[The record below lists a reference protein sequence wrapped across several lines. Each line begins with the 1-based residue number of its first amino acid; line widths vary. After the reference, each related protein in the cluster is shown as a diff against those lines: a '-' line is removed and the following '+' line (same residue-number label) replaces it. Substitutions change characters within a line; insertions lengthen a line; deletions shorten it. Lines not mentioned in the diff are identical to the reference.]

1 MENEKVMTPAQEE
14 AINKAYDK
22 LLDTATVKANEDG
35 KLTDQQLD
43 ELAEKL
49 DKVAEADPVLKSL
62 KDSPSARG
70 EQAFAVENHTEDMQ
84 QKEVTVSID
93 PETGA
98 SKVLDDAEE
107 PEIPDIDLS
116 EYLDMKSYEADYIDL
131 DSVKLSDSI
140 IKEYELSDE
149 DCKNLITL
157 LKRVQAK
164 EDGIAYYNE
173 LPAGVKKFVDAM
185 ALAEGA
191 PVSRAMKNGIAK
203 TCIDMIFKEIG
214 ADVFQ
219 IDVEHLINTEIK
231 KSGVD
236 FSSMYDEMIL
246 GKKDK
251 LYEAASKVEEQSPE
265 NAAVLRKI
273 ADACEESYM
282 MTGFIEAIKNHAI
295 KIRKIDIEKY
305 DKVVREFNYKYDKSS
320 LNINLASDL
329 VLCIP
334 RHLATASEPVTP
346 DKITPKTIVAFVVAF
361 CKYCEKFSPENVAE
375 HTFMYYFIKNILR
388 LDSTPP
394 GTEHSEF
401 AQQLVDRIKSTLE
414 LIHEVYGY

>member
-1 MENEKVMTPAQEE
+1 MENEKTMTPAQEE
-14 AINKAYDK
+14 AINTAYDK
-22 LLDTATVKANEDG
+22 MLDAATIKANEDG

-43 ELAEKL
+43 ELADKL
-49 DKVAEADPVLKSL
+49 DKVAESDPVLSSL
-62 KDSPSARG
+62 KNSPSAKG
-70 EQAFAVENHTEDMQ
+70 EQTYAVENHTDDMQ
-84 QKEVTVSID
+84 TEDVTVQVD

-98 SKVLDDAEE
+98 HKILENVDDD
-107 PEIPDIDLS
+107 IPDIDLS
-116 EYLDMKSYEADYIDL
+116 KYLDMKSYEADYIDL
-131 DSVKLSDSI
+131 DSVTLSDSI
-140 IKEYELSDE
+140 IKEYDLSEE
-149 DCKNLITL
+149 DCKNLIAL

-164 EDGIAYYNE
+164 EEGINYYNE
-173 LPAGVKKFVDAM
+173 LPAGVKKFVNAM
-185 ALAEGA
+185 AVAEGS
-191 PVSRAMKNGIAK
+191 PSSRSIKNAIAK
-203 TCIDMIFKEIG
+203 TYIDTIFREIG

-219 IDVEHLINTEIK
+219 IDVERLINTEIK

-236 FSSMYDEMIL
+236 FSTMYDEMIL
-246 GKKDK
+246 GKKEK
-251 LYEAASKVEEQSPE
+251 LYEAAAKVEEASPK

-282 MTGFIEAIKNHAI
+282 MTGFIEAIKNHAL

-305 DKVVREFNYKYDKSS
+305 DKVVKEFNYKYEKSS

-334 RHLATASEPVTP
+334 RHLATASEPISP
-346 DKITPKTIVAFVVAF
+346 DKITSKTVVAFVVAF

>member
-1 MENEKVMTPAQEE
+1 MENEKTMTPAQEE
-14 AINKAYDK
+14 AINTAYDK
-22 LLDTATVKANEDG
+22 LLDAATVKANEDG
-35 KLTDQQLD
+35 KLTDKQLD

-49 DKVAEADPVLKSL
+49 DKAADADPVLSSL
-62 KDSPSARG
+62 KNSPSARG
-70 EQAFAVENHTEDMQ
+70 EQTFAVENHTDDMQ
-84 QKEVTVSID
+84 AKDVTVRID

-98 SKVLDDAEE
+98 SKILDDAEDD
-107 PEIPDIDLS
+107 IPDIDLS

-131 DSVKLSDSI
+131 DSVTLSDSI

-149 DCKNLITL
+149 DCKNLIAL

-164 EDGIAYYNE
+164 EEGINYYNE
-173 LPAGVKKFVDAM
+173 LPAGVKKFVNAM
-185 ALAEGA
+185 AVAEGA

-203 TCIDMIFKEIG
+203 TCIDTIFREIG

-246 GKKDK
+246 GKKEK
-251 LYEAASKVEEQSPE
+251 LYEAAAKVEEQSPE

-273 ADACEESYM
+273 ANACEESYM
-282 MTGFIEAIKNHAI
+282 MTGFIEAIRNHAI

-320 LNINLASDL
+320 LNINLVSDL

-334 RHLATASEPVTP
+334 RHLATATEPVTP

-361 CKYCEKFSPENVAE
+361 CKYCDKFSAENVAE